1 MNLSSL
7 LVEMDMRPTRAQ
19 MERHFSRMAFLD
31 PPVVPDADGL
41 EFDSVERKTL
51 DYLKDEYY
59 KAVSVDHL
67 FRTWNRVTY
76 EELEESTGFYFTIR
90 TTELVGESLAS
101 SNRPR
106 LALASTLLFTKE
118 ELVAAVDNPYSVM
131 RGVSRLL
138 GHKTLQFKVDSVQ
151 FDINKNG
158 DLTASVS
165 FDKTQLNQIHA
176 GISYNVRQI
185 VFVLVPNA
193 SLAELKSIQVPTTF
207 ETLTVGFSLQDLSL
221 LVEPNDTLQDPTG
234 EANMRTL
241 INPSPISLRGN
252 RTRVGSILQTGAGL
266 LGSSRRF
273 STPSSS
279 RRMIS
284 RGLKKEEN

>member
-1 MNLSSL
+1 
-7 LVEMDMRPTRAQ
+7 MDSKPTRAQ
-19 MERHFSRMAFLD
+19 MDRQFSRMAFLD

-41 EFDSVERKTL
+41 EFDTVEKKTL

-67 FRTWNRVTY
+67 FKTWNRITY
-76 EELEESTGFYFTIR
+76 EELEESTGFYFTIK
-90 TTELVGESLAS
+90 TSELVGDSLSS

-106 LALASTLLFTKE
+106 FALASTLLFTKE

-151 FDINKNG
+151 FDINRNG
-158 DLTASVS
+158 DLTASIS

-193 SLAELKSIQVPTTF
+193 SLAELKSIQVPTSF

-221 LVEPNDTLQDPTG
+221 IVEPKDSLQDPTG
-234 EANMRTL
+234 EANMRSL
-241 INPSPISLRGN
+241 INPSPIAIRGN
-252 RTRVGSILQTGAGL
+252 RNRVGSMLQTGAVL

-273 STPSSS
+273 STSGSS
-279 RRMIS
+279 RKMTS
-284 RGLKKEEN
+284 RGLKKEEF